1 MSSQDSSQDKIVDS
15 LKETIE
21 SIPDKIA
28 RANQS
33 YRAGQSVPVQLGG
46 NRGIIKAIAKTKIEG
61 GSNFAVVKGD
71 NGDRYALQGNS
82 NQTIIQQTVIND
94 RWEMPQPERKE
105 EKNNTGS
112 LVILWFDKNDN
123 TVVLTKNDGTILYQ
137 QTTNVNNTGKVGNNT
152 GRVKVFKEDGKNKWC
167 ISFFEDY
174 QDFTKLTYAE
184 NFLNGSLET
193 LIVKTVNTPN
203 VFNTETNSY
212 TTDYYAVDGDLLLKV
227 SNRAASGEGYISEF
241 DRFDDDC
248 RMVHRAEAIFAKGIV
263 YPTTTNVLKQDTSQS
278 SSTTSYSSQAD
289 IEEIGIKYSYSAT
302 AYYTRLLDFP
312 YNSNK
317 EITYNIVDELTFYD
331 IKTEINASLKYALG
345 LGFNSENAPIGD
357 QTSQVIGHPTS
368 VTVKFNDKIL
378 TAEDFLYPEIILI
391 LKEENYNNYK
401 MIVSFYQNDEDET
414 KEITFTKTT
423 RISRVNLT
431 GTSFN
436 PLVDRLIGQE
446 CFCCGFFEENQHVV
460 CKGHIASGTIQDD
473 AEPYYKKLTLTVRI
487 EKKDK
492 PFFHVAEIR
501 ERVFNGFYF
510 HPQTCYVMRTAHNS
524 CWHNLNLLLNPSN
537 YPTDLTTIG
546 YNVYFSGADASIYNF
561 IWARGTRYFS
571 VRKENG
577 KVFITAIGP
586 IRQTLF
592 FNKNNKKKY
601 VTILEFEVDELVKGL
616 SKPTNA
622 EIQTVE
628 IPKKNIGDGSL
639 ICLAL
644 AYYSKK
650 VTNEDTNAA

>member
-1 MSSQDSSQDKIVDS
+1 MSPQGSNQDKIGDS
-15 LKETIE
+15 LKEIID
-21 SIPDKIA
+21 SIPDKIVK
-28 RANQS
+28 ANQS

-46 NRGIIKAIAKTKIEG
+46 NRGIVRAIAKTKIEG
-61 GSNFAVVKGD
+61 GSDFAVVRGN
-71 NGDRYALQGNS
+71 NGDRFAIQGNQ
-82 NQTIIQQTVIND
+82 NQIIIQQTVIND
-94 RWEMPQPERKE
+94 RWEMSPLKPSKE
-105 EKNNTGS
+105 EKEIGN
-112 LVILWFDKNDN
+112 LLILWLDKNDN
-123 TVVLTKNDGTILYQ
+123 TVILTKNDGTILYQ
-137 QTTNVNNTGKVGNNT
+137 QTTNISNFSNNTGK
-152 GRVKVFKEDGKNKWC
+152 VKVFKEDGKNKWC
-167 ISFFEDY
+167 ISFFEYY

-203 VFNTETNSY
+203 VFDTEANSY

-227 SNRAASGEGYISEF
+227 SNRDASGEAYISEF

-263 YPTTTNVLKQDTSQS
+263 YPTTTNVLKQDASQP
-278 SSTTSYSSQAD
+278 SSTASYSSQAD

-302 AYYTRLLDFP
+302 AYYTRLLDSP

-345 LGFNSENAPIGD
+345 FAFYSENAPIGD

-378 TAEDFLYPEIILI
+378 TAEDFLYPETISIRE
-391 LKEENYNNYK
+391 EENYNNYK

-414 KEITFTKTT
+414 KEITFTTTT
-423 RISRVNLT
+423 RVNRVNLT

-473 AEPYYKKLTLTVRI
+473 AKPFYKKLTLTVRI

-501 ERVFNGFYF
+501 ERVLNGFYF

-524 CWHNLNLLLNPSN
+524 CWHNLNLFLNPSN
-537 YPTDLTTIG
+537 YPTDLATIE
-546 YNVYFSGADASIYNF
+546 YNTYFSGADDSIYNF
-561 IWARGTRYFS
+561 IWARGTQHFS

-586 IRQTLF
+586 IRQVLVF
-592 FNKNNKKKY
+592 DKNNKKKY

-628 IPKKNIGDGSL
+628 IPKKNIGDGPL